1 MQYDCR
7 ETHKEFIKDVM
18 DATEIITDY
27 ILKCGINREMQG
39 IKDKIV
45 CGNSFISMQVQN
57 ISNKQI
63 ITVGNALDKSR
74 SNVILFDRVTG
85 RIIDKRISAYEL
97 R

>member
-1 MQYDCR
+1 M
-7 ETHKEFIKDVM
+7 
-18 DATEIITDY
+18 
-27 ILKCGINREMQG
+27 
-39 IKDKIV
+39 
-45 CGNSFISMQVQN
+45 QN